1 MKKMESDVIIIGGGA
16 TGAGILRDCALRG
29 ISAILVE
36 KNDLASGTTGRNHGL
51 LHSGARYAV
60 KDLESAKEC
69 IRENRILKKTAGHCI
84 EDRGGLFITLPED
97 DPEYHDK
104 LLKGCRKAGID
115 SREISVREALSI
127 EPNINAAITRA
138 IKVPD
143 STIDPFR
150 FVSAT
155 VLDAVERGARV
166 FTHSEVESFIRNQDR
181 ITGLH
186 CRDKIKNEAFAVY
199 GEIVVNASGIWGQ
212 RLCEKAGLTLRMFP
226 DKGSMV
232 IIDYRINNVVVNRCR
247 PPADG
252 DIFVPGDTVSLIGTT
267 SREVP
272 YDKIE
277 ELVVDQDEI
286 EVLLADGEKLIPN
299 VSKTRVLRAYSGIR
313 PLIDLSGGKAGR
325 NISRKIVL
333 VDHEAK
339 DGIKGFVSVAGG
351 KLMTSRLMAEMT
363 TDLVCRKLG
372 VEKKCTS
379 HTVPLPGSEKVV
391 PVSKEIKYFTGIPK
405 SVVGSTHFRHGK
417 RVHQILKKDRKNY
430 RLICECEMVTE
441 GEVAY
446 ALEKLNVRNLIDLR
460 RRTRIGMGPCQGELC
475 SYRAAGLLVEFGA
488 VDAEQATA
496 MLADFLEERFKGVK
510 PVLWGDA
517 LREIEFT
524 YWIYQGLF
532 GLGRLR
538 KSSGESAGEIPEGE
552 TKP

>member
-1 MKKMESDVIIIGGGA
+1 MEADVVIIGGGA

-29 ISAILVE
+29 ISALLVE

-69 IRENRILKKTAGHCI
+69 IRENRILKRTARHCI
-84 EDRGGLFITLPED
+84 EDRGGLFVALPED
-97 DPEYHDK
+97 DPEYPDK
-104 LLKGCRKAGID
+104 LLAGCRRAGID

-127 EPNINAAITRA
+127 EPNMNPAITRA

-150 FVSAT
+150 LVSAT
-155 VLDAVERGARV
+155 VLDAVERGAGV
-166 FTHSEVESFIRNQDR
+166 FTHSEVEGFICKQDR
-181 ITGLH
+181 IAGLH
-186 CRDKIKNEAFAVY
+186 CQDKITNESFALY
-199 GEIVVNASGIWGQ
+199 GKIIINASGIWGQ
-212 RLCEKAGLTLRMFP
+212 RLCEKAGITLRMFP

-247 PPADG
+247 LPADG

-267 SREVP
+267 SRQIP

-277 ELVVDQDEI
+277 ELTVDQDEI

-299 VSKTRVLRAYSGIR
+299 VSRTRVLRAYSGIR
-313 PLIDLSGGKAGR
+313 PFIDLSGGTDGR

-333 VDHEAK
+333 VDHEDR
-339 DGIKGFVSVAGG
+339 DGMKGLVSVAGG
-351 KLMTSRLMAEMT
+351 KLMTSRLMAEMA
-363 TDLVCRKLG
+363 TDLVCRKMGLS
-372 VEKKCTS
+372 KKCTS
-379 HTVPLPGSEKVV
+379 HKIPLPGSEKMV
-391 PVSKEIKYFTGIPK
+391 PVRKEIKHFTGIPK

-417 RVHQILKKDRKNY
+417 RVHQIIKKDRKNY

-441 GEVAY
+441 GEVVY
-446 ALEKLNVRNLIDLR
+446 ALEQLNVRNLNDLR
-460 RRTRIGMGPCQGELC
+460 RRTRTGMGPCQGELC
-475 SYRAAGLLVEFGA
+475 SYRAAGLLAEFGTA
-488 VDAEQATA
+488 DAAQATT
-496 MLADFLEERFKGVK
+496 MLADFLEERFKGIK

-532 GLGRLR
+532 GLGTLR
-538 KSSGESAGEIPEGE
+538 KSNGERGENPPEGE
-552 TKP
+552 INR